1 MAKRKRLRKQPKIQ
15 RVQAAGTTTIPK
27 VVVPSAAKKRRR
39 RNRQRF
45 KVPTVLLKQI
55 AFSARWMSLGLVVVC
70 IFALVL
76 IGRDDSFYLISMP
89 VNGNVSIPASEIVA
103 TSGLSGSH
111 IFAADPN
118 LAASRIGKIPGVIS
132 ATVTLEWP
140 NLVSIK
146 VTEDSPVAMW
156 SQNGHNYWITV
167 HGDLVPARVS
177 ASGLLLIES
186 EEDEPFGDNLYIPDD
201 VIDGALMLRA
211 LRPNID
217 RLSYQLGNGLSYQDG
232 RGWRVYFGSGQDMEQ
247 KLVVY
252 ETIVEDLLSK
262 SITPAYISV
271 RNGLKPY
278 YSLNGS

>member
-1 MAKRKRLRKQPKIQ
+1 MAKRKRLRKQPKLQ
-15 RVQAAGTTTIPK
+15 RVQAAGTATNPK
-27 VVVPSAAKKRRR
+27 VVVPSAAKKRKR

-45 KVPTVLLKQI
+45 KLPTVLLKQI

-89 VNGNVSIPASEIVA
+89 VKGNVSIPASEIIA
-103 TSGLSGSH
+103 NSGLSGSH

-118 LAASRIGKIPGVIS
+118 QAASQIGNMPGVIS

-140 NLVSIK
+140 NHVTIK
-146 VTEDSPVAMW
+146 ISEDSPVALW
-156 SQNGHNYWITV
+156 SQNGHNYWITI

-177 ASGLLLIES
+177 TSGLLLIES
-186 EEDEPFGDNLYIPDD
+186 EEEASGENLYIPDD
-201 VIDGALMLRA
+201 VVEGALMLRD

-217 RLSYQLGNGLSYQDG
+217 RLSYQMGNGLSYQDG
-232 RGWRVYFGSGQDMEQ
+232 RGWQVYFGSGQDMEQ

-252 ETIVEDLLSK
+252 EAIVEDLISK

>member
-1 MAKRKRLRKQPKIQ
+1 MAKRKHLRKQPKLQ
-15 RVQAAGTTTIPK
+15 RVQVTGTTTIPK
-27 VVVPSAAKKRRR
+27 VVVPSAAKKRKR

-45 KVPTVLLKQI
+45 KLPSALLKQI
-55 AFSARWMSLGLVVVC
+55 AFSARWMSLGLVAVC
-70 IFALVL
+70 ILAFVL
-76 IGRDDSFYLISMP
+76 IGRDNSFYLISMP
-89 VNGNVSIPASEIVA
+89 VNGNVSVPASEIIA

-111 IFAADPN
+111 IFSADPTQ
-118 LAASRIGKIPGVIS
+118 AAANIGKIPGVIS

-140 NLVSIK
+140 NLVSIN
-146 VTEDSPVAMW
+146 VTEDSPVALW
-156 SQNGHNYWITV
+156 SQDGHNYWITA

-177 ASGLLLIES
+177 TSGLLLIES
-186 EEDEPFGDNLYIPDD
+186 EQAELFGEDLYIPDD
-201 VIDGALMLRA
+201 VLNGALMLRK

-271 RNGLKPY
+271 RNSLKPY

>member
-1 MAKRKRLRKQPKIQ
+1 
-15 RVQAAGTTTIPK
+15 
-27 VVVPSAAKKRRR
+27 
-39 RNRQRF
+39 
-45 KVPTVLLKQI
+45 
-55 AFSARWMSLGLVVVC
+55 MSLGLVAVC

-89 VNGNVSIPASEIVA
+89 VNGNVSIPASEIIA
-103 TSGLSGSH
+103 RSGLSGSH

-118 LAASRIGKIPGVIS
+118 QAASLIGKIPGVIS

-146 VTEDSPVAMW
+146 VAEDSPVAMW

-167 HGDLVPARVS
+167 HGNLVPARVS
-177 ASGLLLIES
+177 TSGLLLIES
-186 EEDEPFGDNLYIPDD
+186 EEGKSFGDNLYISDD
-201 VIDGALMLRA
+201 VLNGALMLRT

-217 RLSYQLGNGLSYQDG
+217 RLSYQMGNGLSYQDG

>member
-1 MAKRKRLRKQPKIQ
+1 MAKRKRLRKQPKLQ
-15 RVQAAGTTTIPK
+15 RVQAAGTATIPK
-27 VVVPSAAKKRRR
+27 VVVPSAAKKRKR

-45 KVPTVLLKQI
+45 KLPTVLLKQI

-89 VNGNVSIPASEIVA
+89 VKGNVSIPASEIIA
-103 TSGLSGSH
+103 NSGLSGSH

-118 LAASRIGKIPGVIS
+118 QAASKIGDMPGVIS

-140 NLVSIK
+140 NHVTIK
-146 VTEDSPVAMW
+146 ISEDSPVALW
-156 SQNGHNYWITV
+156 SQNGHNYWITI

-177 ASGLLLIES
+177 SSGLLLIES
-186 EEDEPFGDNLYIPDD
+186 EEEASGENIYIPDD
-201 VIDGALMLRA
+201 VLEGALMLRD

-217 RLSYQLGNGLSYQDG
+217 RLSYRMGNGLSYQDG
-232 RGWRVYFGSGQDMEQ
+232 RGWQVYFGSGQDMEQ

-252 ETIVEDLLSK
+252 EAIVEELLSK

>member
-1 MAKRKRLRKQPKIQ
+1 MAKRKRLRKQPKIR
-15 RVQAAGTTTIPK
+15 RVQAAGTAAIPN
-27 VVVPSAAKKRRR
+27 VVVPSAAKKRKR

-45 KVPTVLLKQI
+45 QLPTVLLKQI
-55 AFSARWMSLGLVVVC
+55 ALSARWMSLGLVAVC

-89 VNGNVSIPASEIVA
+89 VTGNISIPASEIIA
-103 TSGLSGSH
+103 NSGMSGSH
-111 IFAADPN
+111 IFAANPN
-118 LAASRIGKIPGVIS
+118 QAASLIGEMPGVIS

-140 NLVSIK
+140 NHVSIK
-146 VTEDSPVAMW
+146 VAEDSPVAMW
-156 SQNGHNYWITV
+156 SQNGHSYWITGQ
-167 HGDLVPARVS
+167 GDLVPARVS
-177 ASGLLLIES
+177 TSGLLLIES
-186 EEDEPFGDNLYIPDD
+186 EQDETFGENLYIPAD
-201 VIDGALMLRA
+201 VLEGALKLRD

-217 RLSYQLGNGLSYQDG
+217 RLSYQMGNGLGYQDG
-232 RGWRVYFGSGQDMEQ
+232 RGWHVYFGSGQNMEQ

-252 ETIVEDLLSK
+252 EAIVEDLLSK

>member
-1 MAKRKRLRKQPKIQ
+1 MAKRKRLRKQPKLQ
-15 RVQAAGTTTIPK
+15 RVQAAGTATNPK
-27 VVVPSAAKKRRR
+27 VVVPSAAKKRKR

-45 KVPTVLLKQI
+45 KLPTVLLKQI
-55 AFSARWMSLGLVVVC
+55 AFSARWMSLGLVAVC

-89 VNGNVSIPASEIVA
+89 VKGNVSIPASEIIA
-103 TSGLSGSH
+103 NSGLSGSH

-118 LAASRIGKIPGVIS
+118 QAASQIGNMPGVIS

-140 NLVSIK
+140 NHVTIK
-146 VTEDSPVAMW
+146 ISEDSPVALW
-156 SQNGHNYWITV
+156 SQNGHNYWITI

-177 ASGLLLIES
+177 TSGLLLIES
-186 EEDEPFGDNLYIPDD
+186 EEEASGENLYIPDD
-201 VIDGALMLRA
+201 VLEGALMLRD

-217 RLSYQLGNGLSYQDG
+217 RLSYQMGNGLSYQDG
-232 RGWRVYFGSGQDMEQ
+232 RGWQVYFGSGQDMEQ

-252 ETIVEDLLSK
+252 EAIVEDLISK

>member
-1 MAKRKRLRKQPKIQ
+1 MAKRKRLRKQPKLQ
-15 RVQAAGTTTIPK
+15 RVQAAGTATIPK
-27 VVVPSAAKKRRR
+27 VVVPSAAKKRKR

-45 KVPTVLLKQI
+45 NLPTVLLKQI
-55 AFSARWMSLGLVVVC
+55 AFSARWMSLGLVAVC

-89 VNGNVSIPASEIVA
+89 VKGNVSIPASEIIA
-103 TSGLSGSH
+103 NSGLSGSH

-118 LAASRIGKIPGVIS
+118 QAASQIGNMPGVIS

-140 NLVSIK
+140 NHVTIK
-146 VTEDSPVAMW
+146 ISEDSPVALW
-156 SQNGHNYWITV
+156 SQNGHNYWITI

-177 ASGLLLIES
+177 TSGLLLIES
-186 EEDEPFGDNLYIPDD
+186 EEEASGENLYIPDE
-201 VIDGALMLRA
+201 VLEGALMLRD

-217 RLSYQLGNGLSYQDG
+217 RLSYQMGNGLSYQDG
-232 RGWRVYFGSGQDMEQ
+232 RGWQVYFGSGQDMEQ

-252 ETIVEDLLSK
+252 EAIVEELISK